1 MSRPLRI
8 SVRTDGKKCLRNK
21 KSIVILSQSLTVLSF
36 LIIIC
41 IKMLYNVQY
50 QSPQGYYQG
59 AKPMYF
65 SLMVLQLDYMR
76 KQKTYNYYLN
86 TKTQNSLVYS
96 HLIPSQYFSVLQ
108 TGCQSVLLP
117 FTLQLQRALAVV
129 DVMPNLL
136 HLLNGIFSFMY
147 IRSNLKQK
155 FLFNWLV

>member
-1 MSRPLRI
+1 
-8 SVRTDGKKCLRNK
+8 
-21 KSIVILSQSLTVLSF
+21 
-36 LIIIC
+36 
-41 IKMLYNVQY
+41 
-50 QSPQGYYQG
+50 
-59 AKPMYF
+59 MYF